1 VLKENQKRL
10 EHEKMVSKME
20 QEELE
25 LIQRL
30 QNTQWIQKAAY
41 EDLEQA
47 LAGEDVDIE
56 KLESIQNSDA
66 KRGKGKKRRAA

>member
-1 VLKENQKRL
+1 
-10 EHEKMVSKME
+10 MVSKME

-56 KLESIQNSDA
+56 KLESIHNSEA
-66 KRGKGKKRRAA
+66 KKGKGKKRRAAY